1 MTSQKGKASIP
12 TVAISAVALV
22 ACVGAGYAIA
32 QNSGDRDPQPT
43 AAAETSEA
51 PESSTSTSVPTS
63 PSSSSP
69 KPSSAPEEPTKITVE
84 PTREPAL
91 TSPTKVG
98 IAHSDAGGGSAANSS
113 DSEESPTS
121 YTRPPVS
128 VTSTTVPL
136 PAEVQ
141 EAQREQEAQQAQAG
155 ALIGRDTDDDTDT
168 DTDTDTAPDADER
181 DSRGD
186 LPARNVSQAGDRHE
200 PSPVAGAGDQEDA
213 APEAT
218 EQPAETQ
225 ATEQEQPAT
234 EPAPAPERAVDS
246 VPAPVQEEVEPE
258 PVSAAEIDDAL
269 RSALAPGASDGQIAA
284 AFESGP
290 SMIPVGRALA
300 DGLPLLGGAVQWHI
314 EDVTGTGD
322 EATGQLVV
330 ATPVGQHVVPMTWVR
345 HDGQWQIST
354 NTSCALGAALLG
366 GCD

>member
-1 MTSQKGKASIP
+1 MNSQKGKASIP

-32 QNSGDRDPQPT
+32 QNSGDRDPQPA

-51 PESSTSTSVPTS
+51 SESSTSTSVPTS

-69 KPSSAPEEPTKITVE
+69 EPSSAPEEPTKITVE

-113 DSEESPTS
+113 DSEESPT

-168 DTDTDTAPDADER
+168 DTDTDTAADADER

-186 LPARNVSQAGDRHE
+186 LPARNVSQPGDRHE

-218 EQPAETQ
+218 EQLAETQ

-234 EPAPAPERAVDS
+234 EPAPAQEVDP

-269 RSALAPGASDGQIAA
+269 RSALAPGVSDGQIAA

-290 SMIPVGRALA
+290 SMVPVGRALA
-300 DGLPLLGGAVQWHI
+300 DGLPLLGGAVQWHL

-345 HDGQWQIST
+345 HAGQWQIST
-354 NTSCALGAALLG
+354 NTSCELGAALLG
-366 GCD
+366 GC

>member
-1 MTSQKGKASIP
+1 MNSQKGKASIP

-32 QNSGDRDPQPT
+32 QNSGDRDPQPA
-43 AAAETSEA
+43 AAAEPSEA
-51 PESSTSTSVPTS
+51 SESSTSTSVPTS

-69 KPSSAPEEPTKITVE
+69 EPSSAPEEPTKITVE

-113 DSEESPTS
+113 DSEESPT

-155 ALIGRDTDDDTDT
+155 ALIGRDTDDDTDPEA
-168 DTDTDTAPDADER
+168 DTDTAADADER

-200 PSPVAGAGDQEDA
+200 SAPAAGAGDEEGA
-213 APEAT
+213 APEDT
-218 EQPAETQ
+218 EQPDETQ

-234 EPAPAPERAVDS
+234 ESAPAPEREVDP

-258 PVSAAEIDDAL
+258 PVSAAEIDEDL

-290 SMIPVGRALA
+290 SMISVGRALA
-300 DGLPLLGGAVQWHI
+300 DGLPLLGGAVQWHL

-345 HDGQWQIST
+345 HAGRWQIST